1 MQPTK
6 KLTPILRDLMALV
19 DDEATRNPEFA
30 AKLEAIMADLPA
42 RPARPPRPPKTA
54 VSIPDVFAVLQ
65 EKGEVEFG
73 FWARTLDIPTLKAVI
88 KSNGFDPAK
97 ASQRWTD
104 PDKFVG
110 LVIEQTVSRL
120 KRGSAFLPPKSD
132 VLTSQDEKTNKQ

>member
-6 KLTPILRDLMALV
+6 KLTPILRDLLALV
-19 DDEATRNPEFA
+19 DEEATRNPEFA
-30 AKLEAIMADLPA
+30 AKLETIMAELPA
-42 RPARPPRPPKTA
+42 RPLRPPRLPKSA
-54 VSIPDVFAVLQ
+54 VSIPDVFAALQ

-73 FWARTLDIPTLKAVI
+73 FWARTLDIPTLRAVI
-88 KSNGFDPAK
+88 KKNGFDPAK

-104 PDKFVG
+104 PDKFVS

>member
-1 MQPTK
+1 MQLTK
-6 KLTPILRDLMALV
+6 KLIPCLREILALV

-30 AKLEAIMADLPA
+30 AKLDAIMAGLPTSS
-42 RPARPPRPPKTA
+42 ARPPRPPKIS
-54 VSIPDVFAVLQ
+54 VSIPDVFAAFQ

-73 FWARTLDIPTLKAVI
+73 FWVRTLDIPTLKAVI

-120 KRGSAFLPPKSD
+120 KRGASFLPPRTDRLS
-132 VLTSQDEKTNKQ
+132 

>member
-30 AKLEAIMADLPA
+30 AKLEAIMAELPA

-73 FWARTLDIPTLKAVI
+73 FWVRTLDIPTLKAVI
-88 KSNGFDPAK
+88 RANGFDPAK

-104 PDKFVG
+104 PDKFAG
-110 LVIEQTVSRL
+110 LVIEQTAARM

-132 VLTSQDEKTNKQ
+132 NLSSPNTADR

>member
-6 KLTPILRDLMALV
+6 KLTPILRDFLALV

-30 AKLEAIMADLPA
+30 AKLEAIMAELPA
-42 RPARPPRPPKTA
+42 RPVRPPRLPKSA

-73 FWARTLDIPTLKAVI
+73 FWVRTLDIPTLKAVI
-88 KSNGFDPAK
+88 RSNGFDLAK
-97 ASQRWTD
+97 TSQRWTD
-104 PDKFVG
+104 PDKFAK
-110 LVIEQTVSRL
+110 LVVDQTMARM

-132 VLTSQDEKTNKQ
+132 VLTSQDEKNQ